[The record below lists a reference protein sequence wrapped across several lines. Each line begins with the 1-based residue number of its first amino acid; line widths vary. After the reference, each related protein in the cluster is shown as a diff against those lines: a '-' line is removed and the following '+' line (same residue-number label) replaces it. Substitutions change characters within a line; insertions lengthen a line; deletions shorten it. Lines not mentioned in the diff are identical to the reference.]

1 MQNLPFYAG
10 LVRPSLTS
18 YFAFL
23 HIFLFFICHFP
34 FGLLY
39 AFGLAA
45 KRISYLYHQSLHMLV
60 RSFVCTHAH
69 TSHSINGN
77 SLRPPGRANIPPSHT
92 IPNPTT
98 PSLPLPP
105 SSFIFLACAMC
116 GDMCDAQFCTFNDFT
131 PAASTA
137 IAGER
142 NSGEEE
148 SAHKIRTKE
157 FILTFT
163 IWCVYVKSST
173 HLRKSS
179 RYDND
184 RERHWLT
191 QQRCS

>member
-18 YFAFL
+18 SLRIFTYFP
-23 HIFLFFICHFP
+23 FFICHFP

-92 IPNPTT
+92 ILNPTT
-98 PSLPLPP
+98 PSPPP
-105 SSFIFLACAMC
+105 SSFILFACAMC
-116 GDMCDAQFCTFNDFT
+116 GDMCDAQFCTFNDFHPRSINCDSGRKKWRRRGKRT
-131 PAASTA
+131 QNSY
-137 IAGER
+137 ER
-142 NSGEEE
+142 IYSDIY
-148 SAHKIRTKE
+148 H
-157 FILTFT
+157 LM
-163 IWCVYVKSST
+163 CVRQVVNPS
-173 HLRKSS
+173 
-179 RYDND
+179 
-184 RERHWLT
+184 
-191 QQRCS
+191 